1 MPMIWPIK
9 GTFPG
14 TSGGS
19 LGSMPLRL
27 KLQSSKATAVITKY
41 IMVVA
46 MLVPCTTTS
55 VAVAFEVIV
64 VRSQARA
71 SITRSMMSS
80 VIAMYELVS
89 LKISVQA
96 EGRGGRYL

>member
-9 GTFPG
+9 GIFPG

-27 KLQSSKATAVITKY
+27 KLQSSKATARVTKD
-41 IMVVA
+41 IMMVA
-46 MLVPCTTTS
+46 MLPPCTTTS

-64 VRSQARA
+64 VRSQTRA
-71 SITRSMMSS
+71 SITRNMMGSA
-80 VIAMYELVS
+80 IAMYELVS
-89 LKISVQA
+89 LKINVQV
-96 EGRGGRYL
+96 EERCRYL